1 MVSATIWI
9 MTLSSERALNPVY
22 FVVFADR
29 TCSVKHQ
36 RPSLLQNTVLDLYTL
51 RPSDENLRLYMRF
64 QHQPFITLCN
74 MTSNI
79 NAVRSSSINKL
90 RQAVT
95 VYLMLSVSVCN
106 PAHALTLDGRLDEQ
120 EWKDARVI
128 NDFIKVAPYSL
139 SKPEYNTEARVISNQ
154 DGIYIGIKNTQPL
167 PTQSTELT
175 ARDSDMSADT
185 NQIIIDFDASNISA
199 YSFEVGNGGSI
210 KDGIWRNENQY
221 SNDWDG
227 SWQAQTSQ
235 DDTHWY
241 AEVLLPW
248 NIVPMAGVDGDDPS
262 QRPIKI
268 YLSRR
273 VKELGVS
280 YANVAASSNRQRFM
294 SDFAGLGIGN
304 FAQSSFQTFAY
315 ASGRQNTI
323 GNDKEF
329 DVGADL
335 FWKSSDGKQL
345 SVAINPD
352 FGQVESDNLVVNFSP
367 NETFFSERRPF
378 FTQNQA
384 LFDVSGTQDLRVIH
398 TRRIG
403 GQPDNGPDFFS
414 DILGAVKF
422 TDSNQYLNYGVF
434 FASEADSTDSLGRDY
449 YVGRALRTTDNYDL
463 GFTSTFTSRPEINR
477 EAMVNAVDY
486 EYRWGKAI
494 TVKGQALHSSI
505 ESGADASQAKTG
517 GSAWLT
523 LEQQLSA
530 NKSQSL
536 SLSHYAEGFEVN
548 DLGFLPRANLD
559 SLEYEYIYRK
569 PSFADDS
576 SIKNQEI
583 AFSTEHQYSAN
594 GDHLISDLTLRGQ
607 WVYKNNSAF
616 YWQANGYSDG
626 RDDRITRGNNVLR
639 TEDGYELRMTLFA
652 KDTEKLKGHAH
663 VILTDT
669 FVGGKGFDLHLHPS
683 YQFTDKYSAS
693 LGMFYIQT
701 DDWLNWRGANQL
713 GQYQRKQ
720 GIASLNFDAKL
731 SEKQELRLKFQWV
744 AVSADALNS
753 LAVLANGDAIQDG
766 EKVDD
771 FSVSSTALQ
780 IRYRYELAPL
790 SNLFIVYS
798 RGGNIDLDETD
809 SLGALFTQSWDNE
822 TSSNIFAKL
831 RYQF

>member
-1 MVSATIWI
+1 
-9 MTLSSERALNPVY
+9 MT
-22 FVVFADR
+22 F
-29 TCSVKHQ
+29 
-36 RPSLLQNTVLDLYTL
+36 SLKT
-51 RPSDENLRLYMRF
+51 
-64 QHQPFITLCN
+64 
-74 MTSNI
+74 
-79 NAVRSSSINKL
+79 VRSGIIKRLQPS
-90 RQAVT
+90 VT
-95 VYLMLSVSVCN
+95 VCLILSFLVCN
-106 PAHALTLDGRLDEQ
+106 PVQAITLDGRLDEQ
-120 EWKDARVI
+120 EWKDAKVI
-128 NDFIKVAPYSL
+128 SDFIKVAPYSL
-139 SKPEYNTEARVISNQ
+139 SEPEYSTEARVISNQ
-154 DGIYIGIKNTQPL
+154 DGIYIGIRNTQPL
-167 PTQSTELT
+167 STQSTELT

-210 KDGIWRNENQY
+210 RDGIWRNENQY

-227 SWQAQTSQ
+227 SWQAQTSH

-241 AEVLLPW
+241 VEVLLPW
-248 NIVPMAGVDGDDPS
+248 NIVPMAGVDVDEQS
-262 QRPIKI
+262 QRSIKV

-294 SDFAGLGIGN
+294 SDFAGLSISN
-304 FAQSSFQTFAY
+304 FTQSSFQTFAY
-315 ASGRQNTI
+315 ASARQNTI
-323 GNDKEF
+323 DNDNEF

-345 SVAINPD
+345 SVAIDPD

-434 FASEADSTDSLGRDY
+434 VASEADATDSLGRDY
-449 YVGRALRTTDNYDL
+449 YVGRALRTTENYDL
-463 GFTSTFTSRPEINR
+463 GFTSTFTARPEINR

-486 EYRWGKAI
+486 EYRWGKTI
-494 TVKGQALHSSI
+494 TMKGQALHSSI
-505 ESGADASQAKTG
+505 DNGTDASQDKTG
-517 GSAWLT
+517 GAAWLT
-523 LEQQLSA
+523 LEHQLS
-530 NKSQSL
+530 NNNSQTL
-536 SLSHYAEGFEVN
+536 SLSHYAESFEVN

-559 SLEYEYIYRK
+559 SLEYEYIHRK
-569 PSFADDS
+569 PSFAENS

-594 GDHLISDLTLRGQ
+594 GDHLASDLTLSGHR
-607 WVYKNNSAF
+607 VYKNNSAL
-616 YWQANGYSDG
+616 YWQVNGYSDG
-626 RDDRITRGNNVLR
+626 RDDRITRGNNVLSI
-639 TEDGYELRMTLFA
+639 EDGYALRMTLFA
-652 KDTEKLKGHAH
+652 KDSEKLKGHAH
-663 VILTDT
+663 IIFSDT

-701 DDWLNWRGANQL
+701 DDWLNWIDGNQI

-731 SEKQELRLKFQWV
+731 GQKQELRLKFQWV
-744 AVSADALNS
+744 AVSADAHNS
-753 LAVLANGDAIQDG
+753 LAVLPNGDAIQDSK
-766 EKVDD
+766 KVDD

-798 RGGNIDLDETD
+798 RGGNIYLDETD
-809 SLGALFTQSWDNE
+809 SLASLFTQSWDNQ
-822 TSSNIFAKL
+822 TSSNVFAKL